1 MADDVLLN
9 KAASIERCLK
19 RVDSLY
25 RGHETDIETNFD
37 RQDALILNLLRACE
51 TSIDAAMHLVRVRK
65 LRLPQESREAFQML
79 EKDGVLSSELSGRMQ
94 RMAGFRNIAV
104 HDYTKLDMRIVRS
117 ILDERLGDFRGFAQ
131 TPVRMA

>member
-9 KAASIERCLK
+9 KAASIERFLK

-131 TPVRMA
+131 TPVRIA